1 MKEKKKHDPSES
13 RAMMFNLMNRYNK
26 DVSVSGTAYTT
37 QEAMLRMPLLG
48 PFACCETEVE
58 REFGYEL
65 ISVALLSTDR
75 SYEKS
80 TVSFSVSTAN
90 FNHTFHLPL
99 NQVIR
104 ITRNLAAFAESIKEL
119 HVESRNKHIDIQ
131 GLRENL
137 VDHKS
142 SKSLYIAQE
151 KFSDDSPSG
160 LTNFAYSG

>member
-1 MKEKKKHDPSES
+1 MKEKKKHDPLES

-48 PFACCETEVE
+48 PFACCETEEE

-65 ISVALLSTDR
+65 ISVLLLSTDR
-75 SYEKS
+75 SNDRF
-80 TVSFSVSTAN
+80 TVSFSVSTSD
-90 FNHTFHLPL
+90 FNHTFQLPL
-99 NQVIR
+99 NKVIR

-119 HVESRNKHIDIQ
+119 RVDSRNHEIDIQ
-131 GLRENL
+131 GLKENL

-142 SKSLYIAQE
+142 STSLYIAQE
-151 KFSDDSPSG
+151 KFSDDSRSG